1 MRSAP
6 TRLSPVLANIYLHEL
21 DLFMSRTKEQF
32 DHGKRRRTNNAYQR
46 YTDAIRRLR
55 QQGNTLKGKEEG
67 KDKLQEIQREIKTLQ
82 ALRRHLPSGDPF
94 DSQDKRL
101 YYCRYAD
108 DYLIG
113 IIGSHADAERI
124 SQEVKRDSEEILKL
138 TIAEEKFHS
147 RPSHEGATFLGYWVK
162 TYSGNR
168 MVKVKRGKDHTTN
181 KSVSERIQLRI
192 PRDKLQK
199 CCETKRYGSYG
210 KMDARHKAELIELS
224 EAEIML
230 AYNSELRGLANYY
243 ALALNMK
250 RELSK

>member
-1 MRSAP
+1 MV
-6 TRLSPVLANIYLHEL
+6 SPVLANIYLHEL
-21 DLFMSRTKEQF
+21 DRLMSRTKEQC
-32 DHGKRRRTNNAYQR
+32 DQGKRRRTNNTYQR

-55 QQGNTLKGKEEG
+55 QKWNTLKGKEEG
-67 KDKLQEIQREIKTLQ
+67 KDKLQEIQRESKTLQ

-94 DSQDKRL
+94 DSQYKRL
-101 YYCRYAD
+101 YYGRYAD
-108 DYLIG
+108 DYLSG

-124 SQEVKRDSEEILKL
+124 SQEVKRYIEEILKR
-138 TIAEEKFHS
+138 TIAEEKFHI

-168 MVKVKRGKDHTTN
+168 MAKVKRGKYHTTN

-199 CCETKRYGSYG
+199 FCETKHYGSYG
-210 KMDARHKAELIELS
+210 KVDARHKAELIELS
-224 EAEIML
+224 DAEIML

-250 RELSK
+250 RELNT